1 MSATQRDR
9 YSVGWDVGGWNCDK
23 NPRSRD
29 AIVILD
35 NDALIVGT
43 PWRGNLRESILQAA
57 SAAEWVAALFA
68 LCRLAAPERPC
79 RVTLGIDAPLAFP
92 EAFIEL
98 ITKGVAAEP
107 SKVSSQNGYLF
118 RYTERRLAAE
128 GFPPLSPIKGMIGS
142 QATKA
147 MHVAAK
153 FTRPTGVTGVWS
165 DGAGLTLFETYP
177 TVCRRAPLVCEVIA
191 LHEARHEAITQEDI
205 RDAFVCAAVAH
216 LYANT
221 PAAMEH
227 PTPEAPRAEG
237 WIWRP
242 TPAAKA

>member
-1 MSATQRDR
+1 MSELTNNHFAI
-9 YSVGWDVGGWNCDK
+9 GWDVGGWNCDK
-23 NPRSRD
+23 NRLSRD

-35 NDALIVGT
+35 ADGAVVGT
-43 PWRGNLRESILQAA
+43 PWRGNLRESILQAV
-57 SAAEWVAALFA
+57 SAWEWVAALFA
-68 LCRLAAPERPC
+68 LCGVAAPEKSC
-79 RVTLGIDAPLAFP
+79 EVTLAIDAALAFP
-92 EAFIEL
+92 AAFIEL
-98 ITKGVAAEP
+98 ITKGVAADP
-107 SKVSSQNGYLF
+107 SEVSSQNAYLF

-128 GFPPLSPIKGMIGS
+128 GFPPLSPIKDMIGS

-153 FTRPTGVTGVWS
+153 FTRPTAVTGVWS

-177 TVCRRAPLVCEVIA
+177 TVCRRAPLVCEVIS
-191 LHEARHEAITQEDI
+191 LHETRHEAIAQEDI

-242 TPAAKA
+242 TPAAKT

>member
-1 MSATQRDR
+1 MSELANNHFAI
-9 YSVGWDVGGWNCDK
+9 GWDVGGWNCDK
-23 NPRSRD
+23 NPNSRD

-35 NDALIVGT
+35 DAAAIVGT
-43 PWRGNLRESILQAA
+43 PWRGNLREVILQSA
-57 SAAEWVAALFA
+57 SASEWVAALFT
-68 LCRLAAPERPC
+68 LCRFSPPERSC
-79 RVTLGIDAPLAFP
+79 RVTLGIDAALAFP
-92 EAFIEL
+92 VAFIDL
-98 ITKGVAAEP
+98 VTKGLAAEP

-118 RYTERRLAAE
+118 RYTERRLAME
-128 GFPPLSPIKGMIGS
+128 GFPPLSPIKDMIGS

-147 MHVAAK
+147 MHTAAK

-165 DGAGLTLFETYP
+165 DGGGLTLFETYP
-177 TVCRRAPLVCEVIA
+177 TVCRRAPLVCE
-191 LHEARHEAITQEDI
+191 LTSRHEVIEQEDI

-216 LYANT
+216 LYAHT
-221 PAAMEH
+221 PTAMEH

>member
-1 MSATQRDR
+1 MSEVPCDQ

-23 NPRSRD
+23 NPNSRD

-35 NDALIVGT
+35 SDASIVGT
-43 PWRGNLRESILQAA
+43 PWRGNLRQSILLAA
-57 SAAEWVAALFA
+57 SAVEWVAALFE
-68 LCRLAAPERPC
+68 LCGVSSPEKSC
-79 RVTLGIDAPLAFP
+79 RVTLAIDAALAFP
-92 EAFIEL
+92 EAFLEL
-98 ITKGVAAEP
+98 VTKGVAAGP
-107 SKVSSQNGYLF
+107 SHVSSQNGYLF

-128 GFPPLSPIKGMIGS
+128 GFPPLSPIKDMIGS

-177 TVCRRAPLVCEVIA
+177 TVCRRAPLVCE
-191 LHEARHEAITQEDI
+191 LTSRHEAIEKEDI
-205 RDAFVCAAVAH
+205 RDAFVCATVAH

-221 PAAMEH
+221 PATMEH

-242 TPAAKA
+242 TPAPKT